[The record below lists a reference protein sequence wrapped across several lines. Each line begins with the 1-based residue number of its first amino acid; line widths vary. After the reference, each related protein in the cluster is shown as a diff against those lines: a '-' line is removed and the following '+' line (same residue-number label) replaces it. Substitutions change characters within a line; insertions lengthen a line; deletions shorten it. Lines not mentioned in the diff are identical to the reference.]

1 VQAVGANTIFKQIGR
16 DWYRIQIGRDWGAKV
31 KVCTPVHRLCVSSI
45 AKKKKK
51 VRVLEYTF
59 SLLPLSLVRFGFCT
73 NLVRFRFSSL
83 N

>member
-1 VQAVGANTIFKQIGR
+1 
-16 DWYRIQIGRDWGAKV
+16 V
-31 KVCTPVHRLCVSSI
+31 KVCTPVHGLCVSSI

-83 N
+83 NKVVERTGRVRGLESKVEA